1 MAKKLPEPE
10 VGWARISE
18 RALLGNGVAGVSR
31 VSRRSRGLSGR
42 GPGPAK
48 RRFQRLPTPP
58 AVCMCR

>member
-42 GPGPAK
+42 GLGPAK
-48 RRFQRLPTPP
+48 RRFSEAPDAPCRLY
-58 AVCMCR
+58 V

>member
-1 MAKKLPEPE
+1 MAEKLPEPE

-18 RALLGNGVAGVSR
+18 RALLGNGVAGVNR
-31 VSRRSRGLSGR
+31 VSSPSQGLSGR

-48 RRFQRLPTPP
+48 RRFRRLLAPP